1 MGASLVDGAVP
12 SAYPGAATSRTELK
26 EVRVTDTAREF
37 EEATK
42 YRLQERDIDAAKALV
57 GVETPNRS
65 REQFTVATPDA
76 IRNYARAV
84 GDDNPLW
91 HDTAYG
97 LTTRWGSQIA
107 SPSMTTI
114 LNAPMKGDRAPD
126 GLRGPSFRGIH
137 VFVSGGSSDWY
148 RPVYPGDTLYAYQG
162 LESVEVKQ
170 SEFAERSV
178 IQVHRTVKVNQRG
191 EVVAILR
198 LLAIYTE
205 RKTARD
211 RGKYAQIEPAV
222 YTDED
227 LAEIDAIYAAEGP
240 RGAEKRFWEDVRV
253 GEELPK
259 MAKGPLT
266 ETEII
271 VFHSGGYGFVPYAP
285 VGIEDRLQEPP
296 ADPEVLREERVRHPR
311 RRAARALGLVMGPGD
326 RQPDGVRLRGDARVA
341 GSRTTSPTG
350 SVTTVGSCASSDEV
364 RKFNYIG
371 DTQIITGEVVAK
383 REEHG
388 RCFVDVEL
396 RATNQRGVVTAP
408 GQATVL
414 LPSRV
419 HGSVRLPVAPDAV
432 QQKATEMF
440 ARHCE
445 LGGMAPWANLTGSR

>member
-1 MGASLVDGAVP
+1 VAD
-12 SAYPGAATSRTELK
+12 
-26 EVRVTDTAREF
+26 TDREF
-37 EEATK
+37 EEATN
-42 YRLQERDIDAAKALV
+42 YALQERDVDAAKALV

-65 REQFTVATPDA
+65 REQLTVATPDA

-91 HDTAYG
+91 HDVAYG

-114 LNAPMKGDRAPD
+114 LNTPMKGDRAPQ
-126 GLRGPSFRGIH
+126 GLRRPSFRGIH

-148 RPVYPGDTLYAYQG
+148 RPVYPGDSLYSYQG

-170 SEFAERSV
+170 SEFADRSV
-178 IQVHRTVKVNQRG
+178 VQLHRTVKLNQRG

-222 YTDED
+222 YSDAD
-227 LAEIDAIYAAEGP
+227 IADIDAVYAAEGP
-240 RGAEKRFWEDVRV
+240 RGADRRWWEDVHV
-253 GEELPK
+253 GDTLPA

-266 ETEII
+266 ETEIM

-285 VGIEDRLQEPP
+285 SASRIGYKNRQRIPKFYVKNEFGIPDVAQRVHWDSAWAQAIGNPM
-296 ADPEVLREERVRHPR
+296 AYDYGVMRESWLTHYLTDWIGDDGWIVR
-311 RRAARALGLVMGPGD
+311 
-326 RQPDGVRLRGDARVA
+326 QN
-341 GSRTTSPTG
+341 
-350 SVTTVGSCASSDEV
+350 DEV

-371 DTQIITGEVVAK
+371 DTQIITGTVVGK
-383 REEHG
+383 YEESG
-388 RCFVDVEL
+388 RGHVDIEM

-408 GQATVL
+408 GHATVL
-414 LPSRV
+414 LPSRE
-419 HGSVRLPVAPDAV
+419 HGPVRLPTAPDAV
-432 QQKATEMF
+432 QQKATDMF
-440 ARHCE
+440 SRHCE
-445 LGGMAPWANLTGSR
+445 LGGMAPWANLTPRP